1 MLQISTREEKGCTL
15 VTVGGRMD
23 AVTSPEF
30 EAKCGACLDAGAR
43 KVIIDLSGL
52 EYISS
57 AGLRSVLVIAKRVKS
72 TSGALALFGLKGVV
86 DEVFT
91 ISGFRDLL
99 PIAAS
104 LDEALAKV

>member
-1 MLQISTREEKGCTL
+1 MLQITTRDEKGCTL

-30 EAKCGACLDAGAR
+30 EKKCGACLDTGAR
-43 KVIIDLSGL
+43 RLVIDLGGL

-72 TSGALALFGLKGVV
+72 ASGGLALFGLKGVV
-86 DEVFT
+86 DEVCT

-99 PIAAS
+99 PIAGS